1 MPKVKQ
7 NINSSSNVEQLR
19 KVKQIVKQ
27 NNNIAGVPG
36 GIRTHD
42 PLLRRW
48 NQRNRAIRAALFLL
62 SIARGWNILSLNR

>member
-27 NNNIAGVPG
+27 NSNIAGVPG
-36 GIRTHD
+36 GIRTHA
-42 PLLRRW
+42 PLLRSPLPKVIVHKFV
-48 NQRNRAIRAALFLL
+48 N
-62 SIARGWNILSLNR
+62 SLGRL